1 MLSDCLDSMDMDLA
15 LSCLL
20 HTRFLATMD
29 CLKTFFICKITKLM
43 TNNDL
48 NLIKCMLAITEYK
61 IVNIIES
68 TKCKY

>member
-1 MLSDCLDSMDMDLA
+1 MSDCFDWMDIVLA
-15 LSCLL
+15 LSGLQ
-20 HTRFLATMD
+20 TRFLISRD
-29 CLKTFFICKITKLM
+29 CRTALFICKITKLM